1 MVQARGGSGGDLARL
16 EGPVKHVVAYSG
28 VHVAPGPATKGGVYD
43 AWFRAGGT
51 RALLYTAAR
60 VVDELAAVASEA
72 SAKGASGQVR
82 DRAEVLAREGRE
94 LLGELLRTVAV
105 LLSSG
110 PVHREEFLQVDAFQE
125 VELLGAALQ
134 GVLLDFR
141 LWSDAGVEA
150 QALLL
155 EGVSSV
161 AAFWQAERRV
171 AQLRAFVGPQLLLDV
186 LRVHVCTADR
196 APPRAQKR
204 PSTSAAPP
212 AASPS
217 HAADGSVIARPVT
230 PKSKRGSGFRDGS
243 SGSGGGGGSG
253 GAAGEPLERC
263 VGACMRMLHA
273 MLRSELSDDVQAAS
287 SFIEAAG
294 GGDRAPGGALGS
306 RGMDASERAKYVRM
320 SFLEEDFGD
329 SFGLDGSGWKDG
341 VLREAGVDGAVEDP
355 GSEVTAAAAAA
366 AGEADGVN
374 AAVVCLQECQS
385 PDLQRGVL
393 GVLLGLRK
401 DGLIKDFL
409 RRKLLRSMFLWEA
422 APILL
427 SKKGYS
433 TDVRRD
439 CLALSLWL
447 LWETHAAGD
456 ERSLA
461 LSSKTRRHRRPSVS
475 AFPASGGGGGGGN
488 ASSAPDL
495 AKALDAE
502 NLVLGEDGGRGQGAA
517 DGGDA
522 ASGRDVLAAVRGQYW
537 SAHLMLA
544 RTVALA
550 VSQEAW
556 GTIPGLLSPSPAPIG
571 EDVVEVALSGGQ
583 VSAATEETVGK
594 RAAKGGGGG
603 GGGGGHNSDAGD
615 AESGSSSSG
624 GGGKRAS
631 LWLSLPFLAALL
643 PGASPST
650 RQQAAMSIN
659 IALKGN
665 VAARKAL
672 LRLSESSWADALIE
686 LALCERE
693 LDDPFAAGATGA
705 AEGAASGGSLK
716 RPSSRGGGGCGW
728 ESVERFGDGAV
739 STPVGETSLC
749 EELALDAAGCVVA
762 DSIVERPRGWTIL
775 RPLLASLDRA
785 VVQRVGLDRSGR
797 EWQRVALCKLSSTVL
812 QRVAR
817 GSGRWTE
824 LTLDGLNKLMLLVEE
839 RLFPGDELAAA
850 MAAAAATVA
859 AGGDSHQEN
868 GGGEAGG
875 LGVAGGAEEGNRPVL
890 GSSGGQSSFDMEGSW
905 GEDGTAA
912 GSLSHLVECMLE
924 IVRGLRSMLSNE
936 PLPATGHRAPVAA
949 VAAAAAAAAGD
960 VGLRTRACNA
970 LWPAL
975 RALGRVPVLRDVG
988 TELSRV
994 VYHEVFLSLQVL
1006 LSLPEVTPAAGKSA
1020 TLEAFLSLRKA
1031 LSVCDEDLSR
1041 PDPSASGSAWGWGR
1055 RSTSWGRRKRA
1066 NGPFDPDAAAL
1077 AMEKRGLLGAVAMAA
1092 VQNLHTL
1099 PSAETAAAED
1109 AAGDNAAETARDRR
1123 AEATGRPAPRQ
1134 AKGGGAAPAT
1144 ATVAPKAS
1152 AAVAEMLTGASGCED
1167 MDEIFKSLS
1176 AVLAEAQAESRQDYA
1191 DFVPLFRNMGSGRR
1205 GSSSSLS
1212 SSFNAGGG
1220 GGGGAR
1226 GGSAALGGYASAH
1239 PPASYTMPFGLPP
1252 PLHRVRLFRD
1262 AGEFAWPAEPP
1273 GPHGP
1278 PRPYTPSSGAGED
1291 AAAVAAAAAAGDSSP
1306 PDAAAVAAKALQQ
1319 LPPRGS
1325 LIFGLGGAA
1334 AAESLAAT
1342 VLAEHRLVVEEEH
1355 LRLEYAMAALDAAG
1369 ARARRHWRRVSRL
1382 AEAEAEAEA
1391 WPWVG
1396 EEKGAAAAAA
1406 ATYRRAGG
1414 ERLTGLHHDC
1424 RWKLAGNEHE
1434 GSEPGRY
1441 RPVLQPV
1448 LAAPSSSPS
1457 SSASVV
1463 PAEDLSASAMSMED
1477 VGLQLA
1483 RKCSRY
1489 IVDIVK
1495 TEATGDALADA
1506 GGGGGGGGGNG
1517 DNNGGENNEEDEE
1530 DEEEDVWGVIGAL
1543 SPAADI
1549 SGDPETAAAG
1559 SSGTDEAAI
1568 VAAALDVVEEV
1579 SSTGESPL
1587 TRAQREEDERRLV
1600 EARVRQTLAAVA
1612 GRQDGGAGPRVD
1624 LGPGAARW
1632 RMAVAIA
1639 AEAASGL
1646 GVTETVVLVT
1656 PKGNRRG
1663 RLSLV
1668 DKFLSFMPESATAD
1682 GDTGRDGG
1690 SGGGGGGTSS
1700 GAGAAKAYTWATD
1713 QVERVRKRRYRL
1725 RESALEVFL
1734 RRGKRRS
1741 LFVDFGPESKD
1752 QGRRNDFIR
1761 ALETRCPSGSSES
1774 SDASR
1779 LLKAWQR
1786 RRISNFE
1793 YLMGL
1798 NTLAGRS
1805 FNDLCQYP
1813 VFPWVLSDYTS
1824 DELDL
1829 SDDKVFRDLKKPM
1842 GAVNPERLA
1851 EFIDRYR
1858 SFDDPDIPSFMYGSH
1873 YSTAVGVVLHYLV
1886 RLQPF
1891 AELHKEMQNG
1901 TFDVADRLFSSVA
1914 RSWDMCTSALSEV
1927 KELTPEWYSLPD
1939 FLTNVNGF
1947 AFGKAQD
1954 GTEINDV
1961 QLPPWAGGPAD
1972 FILKHR
1978 AALESDYVSQNLH
1991 HWIDLI
1997 FGYKQRGP
2005 AAEKA
2010 HNVFYYLTYSGAVDL
2025 ANIQDEGLRRAT
2037 ELQIAHFGQ
2046 CPAQLF
2052 GRPHPARG
2060 QRGQGV
2066 PRPVVASFRGLER
2079 WRESSRLASVR
2090 SVQRVPSVSLK
2101 QVGVRA
2107 CRALADGRLLSVNG
2121 LGVIEQFNY
2130 AWRDWQLPAS
2140 DSSAVA
2146 AATATGVETAAEGE
2160 EEEAEEEEEEEGVVG
2175 GDREEEPGVEAKSG
2189 SGTGGGGGGSSSS
2202 NSPPRQRTRRRT
2214 QNNRPPVASGICVER
2229 RMVHF
2234 THVPRIPLG
2243 AKPAVDSRGEEAA
2256 GAPGDW
2262 PPPLPAP
2269 PVCFSPSGR
2278 YLFSGGHESG
2288 ALLMWQFD
2296 YNTGQVCGEMALHGH
2311 SAPVTCL
2318 ALCGLEAKDSD
2329 LVLSGA
2335 ADGTALLW
2343 SIRRLA
2349 PNYISDSL
2357 RRPTARRCPALV
2369 VRGHGGPVT
2378 ACAVSDGLGLAL
2390 TCSDGR
2396 ALLTA
2401 IEGTGPLRAL
2411 GHQPAGSSVGGGGRG
2426 GVLTTAAAVDGGG
2439 ESASGGG
2446 GGGGGRESSA
2456 ALPQQQQQQLPA
2468 ARYTACALGETGY
2481 CALASSRLAAGDEPG
2496 AAAAVLLPV
2505 HELEVYTVN
2514 GLLTARVSG
2523 LSGAVRCL
2531 STAGRGE
2538 LLVVGGDGLMLEVRT
2553 MASLAPVWS
2562 LDPESW
2568 VTIDCFSGAGGGG
2581 GVPRGATRGAGAA
2594 TTPNVPPSVECVELG
2609 PNPNAPVLVCVGTSD
2624 GSLLV
2629 QALPDA
2635 EEWLRNN
2642 LIVAV
2647 GSMIISAPGK
2657 VLKGTVNT
2665 VHSIATKSIR
2675 GAGGLVN
2682 TTGDIA
2688 KEVVGEVGTLAMG
2701 VRRAG
2706 LIRGVLGYWNRDE
2719 GGLEEEQGR
2728 EA

>member
-16 EGPVKHVVAYSG
+16 EGPMKHVVTYSG

-51 RALLYTAAR
+51 RALLYTAAS
-60 VVDELAAVASEA
+60 VVDELADVASEA

-161 AAFWQAERRV
+161 AERRV

-186 LRVHVCTADR
+186 LRLHVCTADR
-196 APPRAQKR
+196 APARAQKR
-204 PSTSAAPP
+204 PSTSAPP
-212 AASPS
+212 AAAAPS

-230 PKSKRGSGFRDGS
+230 PKSKRGSGFGDGS
-243 SGSGGGGGSG
+243 SGSGGGGGGGGGG
-253 GAAGEPLERC
+253 GAAAG
-263 VGACMRMLHA
+263 GAARA
-273 MLRSELSDDVQAAS
+273 AAS

-294 GGDRAPGGALGS
+294 GGDRAPGGALAS

-341 VLREAGVDGAVEDP
+341 VLRDAGVDGTVEDP
-355 GSEVTAAAAAA
+355 GSAVTAAAAA

-401 DGLIKDFL
+401 DGPIKDFL
-409 RRKLLRSMFLWEA
+409 RRELLRSMFLWEA

-427 SKKGYS
+427 SRKGYS

-447 LWETHAAGD
+447 LTETHAAGD

-461 LSSKTRRHRRPSVS
+461 PSAKTPRHRRPSVS
-475 AFPASGGGGGGGN
+475 AFPASGGGGGN
-488 ASSAPDL
+488 ASLAPNL

-550 VSQEAW
+550 VSQGAW
-556 GTIPGLLSPSPAPIG
+556 GTIPGPLSPAPAPIG

-583 VSAATEETVGK
+583 VSAATEETGGK
-594 RAAKGGGGG
+594 TVAEGGG

-615 AESGSSSSG
+615 AESGSSSG

-672 LRLSESSWADALIE
+672 LRLSESSWADALME

-705 AEGAASGGSLK
+705 AEGVGSGGSLK
-716 RPSSRGGGGCGW
+716 RPSSSSGGGGGGW

-785 VVQRVGLDRSGR
+785 VVQRVGLDRGGR

-850 MAAAAATVA
+850 MAAAAAATVA

-875 LGVAGGAEEGNRPVL
+875 LEVAGGAAEGHHPAL

-924 IVRGLRSMLSNE
+924 IVRGLRSMLSSE
-936 PLPATGHRAPVAA
+936 PLLATGHRAPVAA

-1031 LSVCDEDLSR
+1031 LSVCDEALSPR
-1041 PDPSASGSAWGWGR
+1041 DPSASGSPGGGGR
-1055 RSTSWGRRKRA
+1055 RSPSGGLGKRA

-1109 AAGDNAAETARDRR
+1109 AAGDNAAETARGRR
-1123 AEATGRPAPRQ
+1123 GEAAGRPAPRQ
-1134 AKGGGAAPAT
+1134 AKGGGAAAAT

-1167 MDEIFKSLS
+1167 MDEIFKSLW

-1212 SSFNAGGG
+1212 SSFNAGGRRPSFEYNNGGG

-1239 PPASYTMPFGLPP
+1239 LPASYTMPFGLPP
-1252 PLHRVRLFRD
+1252 PLHRVRLSRD

-1291 AAAVAAAAAAGDSSP
+1291 AAAIAAAAAAGDSSP
-1306 PDAAAVAAKALQQ
+1306 PDAAVVTAKALQQ

-1342 VLAEHRLVVEEEH
+1342 VLAEHRVVVEEEH

-1382 AEAEAEAEA
+1382 AEAEAS
-1391 WPWVG
+1391 PWVG

-1406 ATYRRAGG
+1406 ACRRAGG
-1414 ERLTGLHHDC
+1414 ERLTGLHRDC

-1506 GGGGGGGGGNG
+1506 GGGSGGGGGNG
-1517 DNNGGENNEEDEE
+1517 DDNGDDNHGENED

-1543 SPAADI
+1543 SPAAGI
-1549 SGDPETAAAG
+1549 SGDPEAAATAG
-1559 SSGTDEAAI
+1559 DSSGADEAAI
-1568 VAAALDVVEEV
+1568 AAAALDVVEEV
-1579 SSTGESPL
+1579 SSTGESPSA
-1587 TRAQREEDERRLV
+1587 RAQREEDERRLV

-1682 GDTGRDGG
+1682 GDGGRDGG
-1690 SGGGGGGTSS
+1690 SGGGGGGGGGTSS
-1700 GAGAAKAYTWATD
+1700 GAGAAKAYTWAMD
-1713 QVERVRKRRYRL
+1713 QRRFRL
-1725 RESALEVFL
+1725 RESALQVFL

-1741 LFVDFGPESKD
+1741 LFLNFGSESRD
-1752 QGRRNDFIR
+1752 QGRRNDFFR
-1761 ALETRCPSGSSES
+1761 ALQTRCPSGSSES

-1891 AELHKEMQNG
+1891 AELHREMQNG

-2066 PRPVVASFRGLER
+2066 PRPVAASFRGLER
-2079 WRESSRLASVR
+2079 WRESGRLASVR
-2090 SVQRVPSVSLK
+2090 SVQRVPSVSLR

-2130 AWRDWQLPAS
+2130 AWRDWQLPAA

-2146 AATATGVETAAEGE
+2146 ATTETGIETAAGGE
-2160 EEEAEEEEEEEGVVG
+2160 EEEEEEEEEEGVVG
-2175 GDREEEPGVEAKSG
+2175 GDSEGEPGVEAK
-2189 SGTGGGGGGSSSS
+2189 
-2202 NSPPRQRTRRRT
+2202 
-2214 QNNRPPVASGICVER
+2214 

-2243 AKPAVDSRGEEAA
+2243 ARPAVDSRGEEAA
-2256 GAPGDW
+2256 GGPSDW

-2296 YNTGQVCGEMALHGH
+2296 YDNTGQVCGEMALPRALGPRDLPRAFAG
-2311 SAPVTCL
+2311 SRPRTATSSSPAPPT
-2318 ALCGLEAKDSD
+2318 AR
-2329 LVLSGA
+2329 
-2335 ADGTALLW
+2335 ALLW
-2343 SIRRLA
+2343 SVRRLA

-2369 VRGHGGPVT
+2369 VRGH
-2378 ACAVSDGLGLAL
+2378 
-2390 TCSDGR
+2390 
-2396 ALLTA
+2396 
-2401 IEGTGPLRAL
+2401 
-2411 GHQPAGSSVGGGGRG
+2411 
-2426 GVLTTAAAVDGGG
+2426 
-2439 ESASGGG
+2439 
-2446 GGGGGRESSA
+2446 
-2456 ALPQQQQQQLPA
+2456 
-2468 ARYTACALGETGY
+2468 
-2481 CALASSRLAAGDEPG
+2481 
-2496 AAAAVLLPV
+2496 
-2505 HELEVYTVN
+2505 
-2514 GLLTARVSG
+2514 
-2523 LSGAVRCL
+2523 
-2531 STAGRGE
+2531 
-2538 LLVVGGDGLMLEVRT
+2538 
-2553 MASLAPVWS
+2553 
-2562 LDPESW
+2562 
-2568 VTIDCFSGAGGGG
+2568 
-2581 GVPRGATRGAGAA
+2581 RGARDRVRG
-2594 TTPNVPPSVECVELG
+2594 
-2609 PNPNAPVLVCVGTSD
+2609 
-2624 GSLLV
+2624 
-2629 QALPDA
+2629 
-2635 EEWLRNN
+2635 
-2642 LIVAV
+2642 
-2647 GSMIISAPGK
+2647 
-2657 VLKGTVNT
+2657 
-2665 VHSIATKSIR
+2665 
-2675 GAGGLVN
+2675 
-2682 TTGDIA
+2682 
-2688 KEVVGEVGTLAMG
+2688 
-2701 VRRAG
+2701 
-2706 LIRGVLGYWNRDE
+2706 
-2719 GGLEEEQGR
+2719 
-2728 EA
+2728 

>member
-1 MVQARGGSGGDLARL
+1 
-16 EGPVKHVVAYSG
+16 K
-28 VHVAPGPATKGGVYD
+28 
-43 AWFRAGGT
+43 
-51 RALLYTAAR
+51 
-60 VVDELAAVASEA
+60 
-72 SAKGASGQVR
+72 
-82 DRAEVLAREGRE
+82 
-94 LLGELLRTVAV
+94 
-105 LLSSG
+105 
-110 PVHREEFLQVDAFQE
+110 VDAFQE

-161 AAFWQAERRV
+161 AERRV

-196 APPRAQKR
+196 ARRAQKR
-204 PSTSAAPP
+204 PSTSAP
-212 AASPS
+212 AAAAAAAAPS

-230 PKSKRGSGFRDGS
+230 PKNKRGSGGFGGGS
-243 SGSGGGGGSG
+243 SGSG

-263 VGACMRMLHA
+263 
-273 MLRSELSDDVQAAS
+273 AAS

-294 GGDRAPGGALGS
+294 GGDRAAAGGGALAG
-306 RGMDASERAKYVRM
+306 GMDASERAKYVRM

-329 SFGLDGSGWKDG
+329 AFGLDGSGWKDG
-341 VLREAGVDGAVEDP
+341 VLREAGVDGAVEGP
-355 GSEVTAAAAAA
+355 GSAATAAAAA
-366 AGEADGVN
+366 AGEADGVD

-401 DGLIKDFL
+401 DGPIKDFL
-409 RRKLLRSMFLWEA
+409 RRELLRSMFLWEA

-427 SKKGYS
+427 SRKGYA

-447 LWETHAAGD
+447 LTETHAAGD

-461 LSSKTRRHRRPSVS
+461 PSTKTPRHRRPSASSSS
-475 AFPASGGGGGGGN
+475 AFPASGGGGGN

-502 NLVLGEDGGRGQGAA
+502 NLVLGEDGGQGQGAA
-517 DGGDA
+517 EGGDA
-522 ASGRDVLAAVRGQYW
+522 SSGRDVLAAVRGQYW

-550 VSQEAW
+550 VSQGTW
-556 GTIPGLLSPSPAPIG
+556 GTIPGPLSAVAPAPIG

-583 VSAATEETVGK
+583 VSAGLVVTAPAVATEETVGK
-594 RAAKGGGGG
+594 TAAEGGGGG
-603 GGGGGHNSDAGD
+603 NDNDAGD
-615 AESGSSSSG
+615 AESGSSSGGGGGG
-624 GGGKRAS
+624 GGGKKAS

-665 VAARKAL
+665 VSARKAL
-672 LRLSESSWADALIE
+672 LRLSESSWADALME

-693 LDDPFAAGATGA
+693 LDDPFAAGGGTGA
-705 AEGAASGGSLK
+705 AEGAVSSGSLK
-716 RPSSRGGGGCGW
+716 RPTSSGGGGGGGGW

-785 VVQRVGLDRSGR
+785 VVQRVGLDRGGR

-850 MAAAAATVA
+850 MAAAAAAVA
-859 AGGDSHQEN
+859 SGGDSHQEN
-868 GGGEAGG
+868 GGGGEAGG
-875 LGVAGGAEEGNRPVL
+875 LGVAGGAADGHRPAR
-890 GSSGGQSSFDMEGSW
+890 GPSGGESSFDMEGSW
-905 GEDGTAA
+905 GEDGTTA

-924 IVRGLRSMLSNE
+924 IVRGLRSMLSSE

-1041 PDPSASGSAWGWGR
+1041 PDPSTSGSAWGWGR

-1099 PSAETAAAED
+1099 PSAESAAAED
-1109 AAGDNAAETARDRR
+1109 AAAGNTAAETARGRR
-1123 AEATGRPAPRQ
+1123 REATSRPAPRQ
-1134 AKGGGAAPAT
+1134 AKGGGAAAAA

-1205 GSSSSLS
+1205 GSSLSLS
-1212 SSFNAGGG
+1212 SSFNAGGSRRPSFEYNN

-1239 PPASYTMPFGLPP
+1239 LPASYTMPFGLPP
-1252 PLHRVRLFRD
+1252 PLHRVRLSRD

-1291 AAAVAAAAAAGDSSP
+1291 AAAIAAAAAAGDSSP
-1306 PDAAAVAAKALQQ
+1306 PDATVVAKALQQ

-1342 VLAEHRLVVEEEH
+1342 VLAVHRGVVEEEH

-1382 AEAEAEAEA
+1382 AEAEAS
-1391 WPWVG
+1391 PWVG
-1396 EEKGAAAAAA
+1396 EQEEAGAAC
-1406 ATYRRAGG
+1406 RRAGG
-1414 ERLTGLHHDC
+1414 ERLTGLHRDC

-1448 LAAPSSSPS
+1448 LAASSSPS
-1457 SSASVV
+1457 SSSASSSVV

-1495 TEATGDALADA
+1495 TEATGDTLADA
-1506 GGGGGGGGGNG
+1506 GGGGGG
-1517 DNNGGENNEEDEE
+1517 DNGGDSGDGNNNEEGEE
-1530 DEEEDVWGVIGAL
+1530 EEEDVWGVIGAL
-1543 SPAADI
+1543 SPTAAGI
-1549 SGDPETAAAG
+1549 SGDPEAG
-1559 SSGTDEAAI
+1559 GGGGNGSGGTDEAAI
-1568 VAAALDVVEEV
+1568 AAAALDVVEEV
-1579 SSTGESPL
+1579 SSTGESPSA
-1587 TRAQREEDERRLV
+1587 RAQREEDERRLV
-1600 EARVRQTLAAVA
+1600 ETRVRQTLAAVA

-1624 LGPGAARW
+1624 LGPGAGRW

-1668 DKFLSFMPESATAD
+1668 DKFLSFLPESATTD
-1682 GDTGRDGG
+1682 GDGGRDGG
-1690 SGGGGGGTSS
+1690 SGGGGGTSS
-1700 GAGAAKAYTWATD
+1700 SGGAAKAYTWAMD

-1741 LFVDFGPESKD
+1741 LFVDFGPESRD

-1761 ALETRCPSGSSES
+1761 ALETRCPSGISES

-1891 AELHKEMQNG
+1891 AELHREMQQNG

-2066 PRPVVASFRGLER
+2066 PRPVAASFRGLER
-2079 WRESSRLASVR
+2079 WRESGRLASVR
-2090 SVQRVPSVSLK
+2090 SVQRVPSVSLR
-2101 QVGVRA
+2101 QVGMRA

-2121 LGVIEQFNY
+2121 LGVIEQFDY
-2130 AWRDWQLPAS
+2130 AWRDWQLPAAAAAAGADS
-2140 DSSAVA
+2140 SSAVA
-2146 AATATGVETAAEGE
+2146 AATATGAET
-2160 EEEAEEEEEEEGVVG
+2160 AEEEEEEEEEVVG
-2175 GDREEEPGVEAKSG
+2175 GDSEGEPGVEAK
-2189 SGTGGGGGGSSSS
+2189 
-2202 NSPPRQRTRRRT
+2202 
-2214 QNNRPPVASGICVER
+2214 

-2243 AKPAVDSRGEEAA
+2243 ARPADSRGEAA
-2256 GAPGDW
+2256 GGPGDW
-2262 PPPLPAP
+2262 PPPLPPP

-2296 YNTGQVCGEMALHGH
+2296 YNNTGQVCGEMALHGH

-2343 SIRRLA
+2343 SVRRLA
-2349 PNYISDSL
+2349 PNYISESL
-2357 RRPTARRCPALV
+2357 RRPMARRCPALV
-2369 VRGHGGPVT
+2369 VRGHGG
-2378 ACAVSDGLGLAL
+2378 
-2390 TCSDGR
+2390 
-2396 ALLTA
+2396 
-2401 IEGTGPLRAL
+2401 
-2411 GHQPAGSSVGGGGRG
+2411 
-2426 GVLTTAAAVDGGG
+2426 
-2439 ESASGGG
+2439 
-2446 GGGGGRESSA
+2446 
-2456 ALPQQQQQQLPA
+2456 
-2468 ARYTACALGETGY
+2468 
-2481 CALASSRLAAGDEPG
+2481 
-2496 AAAAVLLPV
+2496 
-2505 HELEVYTVN
+2505 
-2514 GLLTARVSG
+2514 
-2523 LSGAVRCL
+2523 
-2531 STAGRGE
+2531 
-2538 LLVVGGDGLMLEVRT
+2538 
-2553 MASLAPVWS
+2553 
-2562 LDPESW
+2562 
-2568 VTIDCFSGAGGGG
+2568 
-2581 GVPRGATRGAGAA
+2581 
-2594 TTPNVPPSVECVELG
+2594 
-2609 PNPNAPVLVCVGTSD
+2609 
-2624 GSLLV
+2624 
-2629 QALPDA
+2629 
-2635 EEWLRNN
+2635 
-2642 LIVAV
+2642 
-2647 GSMIISAPGK
+2647 
-2657 VLKGTVNT
+2657 
-2665 VHSIATKSIR
+2665 
-2675 GAGGLVN
+2675 
-2682 TTGDIA
+2682 
-2688 KEVVGEVGTLAMG
+2688 
-2701 VRRAG
+2701 
-2706 LIRGVLGYWNRDE
+2706 
-2719 GGLEEEQGR
+2719 
-2728 EA
+2728 

>member
-1 MVQARGGSGGDLARL
+1 
-16 EGPVKHVVAYSG
+16 
-28 VHVAPGPATKGGVYD
+28 
-43 AWFRAGGT
+43 
-51 RALLYTAAR
+51 
-60 VVDELAAVASEA
+60 
-72 SAKGASGQVR
+72 
-82 DRAEVLAREGRE
+82 
-94 LLGELLRTVAV
+94 
-105 LLSSG
+105 
-110 PVHREEFLQVDAFQE
+110 
-125 VELLGAALQ
+125 
-134 GVLLDFR
+134 
-141 LWSDAGVEA
+141 
-150 QALLL
+150 
-155 EGVSSV
+155 
-161 AAFWQAERRV
+161 
-171 AQLRAFVGPQLLLDV
+171 
-186 LRVHVCTADR
+186 
-196 APPRAQKR
+196 
-204 PSTSAAPP
+204 
-212 AASPS
+212 
-217 HAADGSVIARPVT
+217 
-230 PKSKRGSGFRDGS
+230 
-243 SGSGGGGGSG
+243 
-253 GAAGEPLERC
+253 
-263 VGACMRMLHA
+263 
-273 MLRSELSDDVQAAS
+273 
-287 SFIEAAG
+287 
-294 GGDRAPGGALGS
+294 
-306 RGMDASERAKYVRM
+306 
-320 SFLEEDFGD
+320 
-329 SFGLDGSGWKDG
+329 
-341 VLREAGVDGAVEDP
+341 
-355 GSEVTAAAAAA
+355 
-366 AGEADGVN
+366 
-374 AAVVCLQECQS
+374 
-385 PDLQRGVL
+385 
-393 GVLLGLRK
+393 
-401 DGLIKDFL
+401 
-409 RRKLLRSMFLWEA
+409 
-422 APILL
+422 
-427 SKKGYS
+427 
-433 TDVRRD
+433 
-439 CLALSLWL
+439 
-447 LWETHAAGD
+447 
-456 ERSLA
+456 
-461 LSSKTRRHRRPSVS
+461 
-475 AFPASGGGGGGGN
+475 
-488 ASSAPDL
+488 
-495 AKALDAE
+495 
-502 NLVLGEDGGRGQGAA
+502 
-517 DGGDA
+517 
-522 ASGRDVLAAVRGQYW
+522 
-537 SAHLMLA
+537 
-544 RTVALA
+544 
-550 VSQEAW
+550 
-556 GTIPGLLSPSPAPIG
+556 
-571 EDVVEVALSGGQ
+571 
-583 VSAATEETVGK
+583 
-594 RAAKGGGGG
+594 
-603 GGGGGHNSDAGD
+603 
-615 AESGSSSSG
+615 
-624 GGGKRAS
+624 
-631 LWLSLPFLAALL
+631 
-643 PGASPST
+643 
-650 RQQAAMSIN
+650 
-659 IALKGN
+659 
-665 VAARKAL
+665 
-672 LRLSESSWADALIE
+672 
-686 LALCERE
+686 
-693 LDDPFAAGATGA
+693 
-705 AEGAASGGSLK
+705 
-716 RPSSRGGGGCGW
+716 
-728 ESVERFGDGAV
+728 
-739 STPVGETSLC
+739 
-749 EELALDAAGCVVA
+749 
-762 DSIVERPRGWTIL
+762 
-775 RPLLASLDRA
+775 
-785 VVQRVGLDRSGR
+785 
-797 EWQRVALCKLSSTVL
+797 
-812 QRVAR
+812 
-817 GSGRWTE
+817 
-824 LTLDGLNKLMLLVEE
+824 EE

-850 MAAAAATVA
+850 MAAAAAATVA

-875 LGVAGGAEEGNRPVL
+875 LGVVGCAAEEHRPAL

-1099 PSAETAAAED
+1099 PSAESAAAED
-1109 AAGDNAAETARDRR
+1109 AAGDNAAETARGRR
-1123 AEATGRPAPRQ
+1123 GEAAGRPAPRQ
-1134 AKGGGAAPAT
+1134 AKGGGAAAAPA
-1144 ATVAPKAS
+1144 VAPKAS

-1212 SSFNAGGG
+1212 SSFNVGGRRPSFEYNNGGGGGG

-1239 PPASYTMPFGLPP
+1239 LPASYTMPFGLPP
-1252 PLHRVRLFRD
+1252 PLHRVRLSRD

-1291 AAAVAAAAAAGDSSP
+1291 AAAIAAAAAAGDSSP
-1306 PDAAAVAAKALQQ
+1306 PDAAVVAAKALQQ

-1325 LIFGLGGAA
+1325 LIFGLGGAV

-1342 VLAEHRLVVEEEH
+1342 VLAEHRVVVEEEH

-1369 ARARRHWRRVSRL
+1369 GRARRHWRRVSRL
-1382 AEAEAEAEA
+1382 AEAEAS
-1391 WPWVG
+1391 PWVG

-1406 ATYRRAGG
+1406 CRRAGG
-1414 ERLTGLHHDC
+1414 ERLTGLHRDC

-1506 GGGGGGGGGNG
+1506 GGGGGGGGGGGNG
-1517 DNNGGENNEEDEE
+1517 DDNGDDNHGENEEDEE

-1543 SPAADI
+1543 SPAAGI
-1549 SGDPETAAAG
+1549 SGDPEPAAAAAAG

-1579 SSTGESPL
+1579 SSTGESPSA
-1587 TRAQREEDERRLV
+1587 RAQREEDERRLV

-1682 GDTGRDGG
+1682 GDGGRDGG
-1690 SGGGGGGTSS
+1690 SGGGGGGVSSS
-1700 GAGAAKAYTWATD
+1700 GAGAAKAYTWAMD
-1713 QVERVRKRRYRL
+1713 QRRYRL

-1741 LFVDFGPESKD
+1741 LFVDFGPESRD

-1891 AELHKEMQNG
+1891 AELHREMQQNG

-1978 AALESDYVSQNLH
+1978 AALE
-1991 HWIDLI
+1991 
-1997 FGYKQRGP
+1997 
-2005 AAEKA
+2005 
-2010 HNVFYYLTYSGAVDL
+2010 
-2025 ANIQDEGLRRAT
+2025 
-2037 ELQIAHFGQ
+2037 
-2046 CPAQLF
+2046 
-2052 GRPHPARG
+2052 
-2060 QRGQGV
+2060 
-2066 PRPVVASFRGLER
+2066 
-2079 WRESSRLASVR
+2079 VR
-2090 SVQRVPSVSLK
+2090 
-2101 QVGVRA
+2101 
-2107 CRALADGRLLSVNG
+2107 
-2121 LGVIEQFNY
+2121 
-2130 AWRDWQLPAS
+2130 
-2140 DSSAVA
+2140 
-2146 AATATGVETAAEGE
+2146 
-2160 EEEAEEEEEEEGVVG
+2160 
-2175 GDREEEPGVEAKSG
+2175 
-2189 SGTGGGGGGSSSS
+2189 
-2202 NSPPRQRTRRRT
+2202 
-2214 QNNRPPVASGICVER
+2214 
-2229 RMVHF
+2229 
-2234 THVPRIPLG
+2234 
-2243 AKPAVDSRGEEAA
+2243 
-2256 GAPGDW
+2256 
-2262 PPPLPAP
+2262 
-2269 PVCFSPSGR
+2269 
-2278 YLFSGGHESG
+2278 
-2288 ALLMWQFD
+2288 
-2296 YNTGQVCGEMALHGH
+2296 
-2311 SAPVTCL
+2311 
-2318 ALCGLEAKDSD
+2318 
-2329 LVLSGA
+2329 
-2335 ADGTALLW
+2335 
-2343 SIRRLA
+2343 
-2349 PNYISDSL
+2349 
-2357 RRPTARRCPALV
+2357 
-2369 VRGHGGPVT
+2369 
-2378 ACAVSDGLGLAL
+2378 
-2390 TCSDGR
+2390 
-2396 ALLTA
+2396 
-2401 IEGTGPLRAL
+2401 
-2411 GHQPAGSSVGGGGRG
+2411 
-2426 GVLTTAAAVDGGG
+2426 
-2439 ESASGGG
+2439 
-2446 GGGGGRESSA
+2446 
-2456 ALPQQQQQQLPA
+2456 
-2468 ARYTACALGETGY
+2468 Y
-2481 CALASSRLAAGDEPG
+2481 C
-2496 AAAAVLLPV
+2496 
-2505 HELEVYTVN
+2505 
-2514 GLLTARVSG
+2514 
-2523 LSGAVRCL
+2523 
-2531 STAGRGE
+2531 
-2538 LLVVGGDGLMLEVRT
+2538 
-2553 MASLAPVWS
+2553 
-2562 LDPESW
+2562 
-2568 VTIDCFSGAGGGG
+2568 
-2581 GVPRGATRGAGAA
+2581 
-2594 TTPNVPPSVECVELG
+2594 
-2609 PNPNAPVLVCVGTSD
+2609 
-2624 GSLLV
+2624 
-2629 QALPDA
+2629 
-2635 EEWLRNN
+2635 
-2642 LIVAV
+2642 
-2647 GSMIISAPGK
+2647 
-2657 VLKGTVNT
+2657 
-2665 VHSIATKSIR
+2665 
-2675 GAGGLVN
+2675 
-2682 TTGDIA
+2682 
-2688 KEVVGEVGTLAMG
+2688 
-2701 VRRAG
+2701 
-2706 LIRGVLGYWNRDE
+2706 
-2719 GGLEEEQGR
+2719 
-2728 EA
+2728 